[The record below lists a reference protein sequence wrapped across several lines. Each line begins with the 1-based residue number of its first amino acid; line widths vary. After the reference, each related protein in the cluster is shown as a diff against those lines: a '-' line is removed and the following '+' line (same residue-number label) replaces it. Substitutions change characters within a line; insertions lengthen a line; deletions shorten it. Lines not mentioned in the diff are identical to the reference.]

1 MLNMAQ
7 IEKLDKL
14 QAILSTQVAIEKTT
28 RNEIIMNK
36 YIKYSFVAVVI
47 LVVGV
52 YYGMNNYNTQPAVEK
67 ATEVYTC
74 SMHPEIIRDEPGNCP
89 ICGMNLV
96 KKVTEGQSVES
107 HSIDHLYDQLISL
120 WWGLSNYNSKG
131 YGYQ

>member
-1 MLNMAQ
+1 
-7 IEKLDKL
+7 
-14 QAILSTQVAIEKTT
+14 
-28 RNEIIMNK
+28 
-36 YIKYSFVAVVI
+36 
-47 LVVGV
+47 
-52 YYGMNNYNTQPAVEK
+52 MNNYNTQPAVEK

-107 HSIDHLYDQLISL
+107 HSIDHLLRPTDKFVVGTFKLQQQ
-120 WWGLSNYNSKG
+120 G

>member
-1 MLNMAQ
+1 L
-7 IEKLDKL
+7 
-14 QAILSTQVAIEKTT
+14 
-28 RNEIIMNK
+28 
-36 YIKYSFVAVVI
+36 AVVI
-47 LVVGV
+47 LVVGFGV

-89 ICGMNLV
+89 ICGMNL